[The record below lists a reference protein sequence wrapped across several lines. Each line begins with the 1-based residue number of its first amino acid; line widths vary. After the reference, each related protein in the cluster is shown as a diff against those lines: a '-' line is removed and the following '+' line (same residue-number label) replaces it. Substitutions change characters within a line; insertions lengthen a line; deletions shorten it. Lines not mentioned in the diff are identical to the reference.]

1 MYNEINNKM
10 EDIEMKILRK
20 SLFFA
25 VLLVAVLFSV
35 QAYAEAGKPNSVTI
49 HFKRD
54 DIPTIVEQSV
64 EFELCDEEGLIS
76 FGTVSHQ
83 LKRGETEFD
92 VVFNLPYY
100 PIGTKFRL
108 NIDDGVIDASY
119 EGNQGS
125 THILETKSVEGESI
139 TEFTLW
145 LNCHWKHETVITAD
159 GRVSSYDYIWDANEI
174 YMPSEF
180 FESLGIKYEPHLQEE
195 KPYVKFYTDRYH
207 TALLYPDDIYAVF
220 GGEAMNLDAPIPQKD
235 GKAYYPLSKVGVYF
249 ACNYNLLSNGVYLTE
264 VSLTSSVYSDKY
276 VKESTINTRNI
287 SSKTNYMIWVS
298 KKDFQVN
305 IFTGSQN
312 NWTLL
317 HTFPCSIGAPGT
329 PTVEGQFEYYQ
340 WQPRWTYSSY
350 YCGPIMRFYHG
361 YAFHSYLIKYNG
373 TPYDG
378 RLGMRISHG
387 CVRMHPDDIGWMAAN
402 IPLYTKVYITP

>member
-1 MYNEINNKM
+1 
-10 EDIEMKILRK
+10 MKILRK

-49 HFKRD
+49 HFERE

-83 LKRGETEFD
+83 LRRDETEFD

-100 PIGTKFRL
+100 PIGTKFCL
-108 NIDDGVIDASY
+108 NIDDGVKGAY
-119 EGNQGS
+119 YGGNFANR
-125 THILETKSVEGESI
+125 HILQTKAERSEDGTVKNVAEFSMKLDCYWNKETSI
-139 TEFTLW
+139 KIDGKEVSYNYVVKEDDVYVTREFL
-145 LNCHWKHETVITAD
+145 
-159 GRVSSYDYIWDANEI
+159 
-174 YMPSEF
+174 
-180 FESLGIKYEPHLQEE
+180 ESLGIKFSSHLNEV
-195 KPYVKFYTDRYH
+195 KPYVKLYTDGYH
-207 TALLYPDDIYAVF
+207 HVTLYPGDIYAVF
-220 GGEAMNLDAPIPQKD
+220 GTDALNLVAPIPQID
-235 GKAYYPLSKVGVYF
+235 GTVYYPLSKVAVYF
-249 ACNYNLLSNGVYLTE
+249 ACNYTVVSDTEYLKDIT
-264 VSLTSSVYSDKY
+264 LTSSVYSEKY